1 MILNESLCT
10 CCFIIGNPAHIHLG
24 KFLISIYSQEIS
36 LNGRLIRFHDSP
48 NFNTQEAIK
57 LRSYF
62 FIILEILKANFVQL
76 WLHQL
81 DSKILLISVT
91 Q

>member
-1 MILNESLCT
+1 MFYDWKPSLYIFRKVLDFYILAKN
-10 CCFIIGNPAHIHLG
+10 
-24 KFLISIYSQEIS
+24 KEIS
-36 LNGRLIRFHDSP
+36 LNDRLIRFHDSP

-57 LRSYF
+57 LKSYF
-62 FIILEILKANFVQL
+62 FIILGILRANFVQL
-76 WLHQL
+76 CLHQL